1 MGFGCMRDNCITL
14 GGIRTLLLPLWRRRQ
29 FEEMCMAAKLTR
41 GGHVMVNLKCHLTGL
56 QVAQIKLSGHVYEG
70 VSQ

>member
-1 MGFGCMRDNCITL
+1 MELEPCYCLYGDEG
-14 GGIRTLLLPLWRRRQ
+14 Q

-56 QVAQIKLSGHVYEG
+56 QVAQIKLSAHVCEG